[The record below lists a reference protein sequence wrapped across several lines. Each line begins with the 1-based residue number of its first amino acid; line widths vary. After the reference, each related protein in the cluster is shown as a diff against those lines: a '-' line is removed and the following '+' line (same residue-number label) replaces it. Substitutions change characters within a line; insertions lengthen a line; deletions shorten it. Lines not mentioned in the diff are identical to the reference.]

1 MIVARGS
8 FNQDTN
14 SSDSYPSD
22 QTVRCACVHS
32 AQNGINSSVL
42 TRSSQEFC
50 QTNLVQLK
58 YQPIKISP
66 ASMKRKEEAINLSR
80 SSNDTSTLG
89 PYSVFIRGL
98 PPNMTEEN
106 LRSMFGWSE
115 EFIAIETLPFDQSE
129 DSSPD
134 SAVIYF
140 HTHSGALEAKNIL
153 EGKANMSRDS
163 SVQVEIFYSGSL
175 SPPRR
180 FGSDS
185 TAHTYQSTSASS
197 SPSSSGC
204 STPRQATIFKKSFQ
218 QSPRMS
224 SNSIYAG
231 TELPKPNDST
241 LYQNLFSPQSPF
253 GNHPSEGTRVTGKSL
268 IKNDYVDDE
277 ETRELL
283 KDPVAYAENG
293 HSVQSRRQKM
303 NSQGLNPR
311 INSLVLNMNT
321 NANTTPRPAY
331 LTPNPAASRPNTS
344 SMTPISANSLN
355 NIGSSMAYRA
365 GRQQF
370 QRNNFPLVN
379 PADQNPPCNTLYVG
393 NLPIDTSEDELKAMF
408 SKQRGYKR
416 LCFRAKQNGPMCFVE
431 FEDISFATKAL
442 HELYGYPLHNSV
454 KGGIRLSFSKNPLGV
469 RSGHSMTA
477 STRSNHSG
485 NTRCT
490 NGISTNVHG
499 CFFSTVSGP
508 PPGLINPKS
517 GSNPSSS
524 NISASSKTNSDGLY
538 TSSNNIG
545 YCNANGWIQPVF
557 NRIMT
562 GGGQSSMAYNGFPTS
577 MIGR

>member
-1 MIVARGS
+1 MAREL
-8 FNQDTN
+8 FNQNTN
-14 SSDSYPSD
+14 SSDIYPSD
-22 QTVRCACVHS
+22 QIVRRACIHS
-32 AQNGINSSVL
+32 AHNGMNSSVL
-42 TRSSQEFC
+42 TRPSQEFC
-50 QTNLVQLK
+50 QTNLDQLK
-58 YQPIKISP
+58 HQPIKISP
-66 ASMKRKEEAINLSR
+66 TSMKRKEELINSFR
-80 SSNDTSTLG
+80 SSNDTSTIG
-89 PYSVFIRGL
+89 PYSVFTRGL
-98 PPNMTEEN
+98 PPNITEET

-115 EFIAIETLPFDQSE
+115 EFIAIKTLPIDQSE

-140 HTHSGALEAKNIL
+140 HTYSGALEAKNIL

-163 SVQVEIFYSGSL
+163 SVQVEVFYSGSL
-175 SPPRR
+175 SSPQR
-180 FGSDS
+180 FSSDS
-185 TAHTYQSTSASS
+185 IGHTYQSTSTSS

-204 STPRQATIFKKSFQ
+204 STPRQTTVFKKSFQ

-224 SNSIYAG
+224 SANSIYVG
-231 TELPKPNDST
+231 TELPNPNDST

-253 GNHPSEGTRVTGKSL
+253 GNHLSEGTRVTGKSL

-293 HSVQSRRQKM
+293 HSVQSRRQKI
-303 NSQGLNPR
+303 NSQGPNPR
-311 INSLVLNMNT
+311 INSLVLNMNA
-321 NANTTPRPAY
+321 NANTTPRPTY
-331 LTPNPAASRPNTS
+331 LTTNPATSQPNTS
-344 SMTPISANSLN
+344 SMTPISATCLN
-355 NIGSSMAYRA
+355 NISSSMSYRA

-442 HELYGYPLHNSV
+442 HELYGYPLHNSI

-469 RSGHSMTA
+469 RSGHSMTVP
-477 STRSNHSG
+477 TRSNHSG
-485 NTRCT
+485 NTRCI

-508 PPGLINPKS
+508 PPGLNTPRL
-517 GSNPSSS
+517 GSNPPGS

-538 TSSNNIG
+538 VSSNNIG
-545 YCNANGWIQPVF
+545 YCNTNGWIQPVF
-557 NRIMT
+557 NRMMT
-562 GGGQSSMAYNGFPTS
+562 GSGQSSMAYNGFPAS